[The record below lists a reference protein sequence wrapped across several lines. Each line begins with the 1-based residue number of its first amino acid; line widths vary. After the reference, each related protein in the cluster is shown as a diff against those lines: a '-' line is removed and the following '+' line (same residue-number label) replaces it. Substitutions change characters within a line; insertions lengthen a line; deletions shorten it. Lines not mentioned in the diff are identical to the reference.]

1 MKYRKIPIISPGPI
15 FVQKAFLM
23 ALFSGELIFGAAYYW
38 KAFYVSE
45 WVGLD
50 NKNSLKHYGNSLKQI
65 KTASINSPWAYIRKG
80 ALSEGFLRLRFEG
93 GAFLGGGGRGVIAR
107 ILRVFGNKEVK
118 ILFCVR

>member
-15 FVQKAFLM
+15 FVQKAVLM

-50 NKNSLKHYGNSLKQI
+50 NKNSLKHYGNSLKQLALTVHGLI
-65 KTASINSPWAYIRKG
+65 FGRTHYRKD
-80 ALSEGFLRLRFEG
+80 
-93 GAFLGGGGRGVIAR
+93 
-107 ILRVFGNKEVK
+107 
-118 ILFCVR
+118 FCV